1 MLQSSALSGE
11 MLRGA
16 HITSYAEV
24 ELRPATWAINRL
36 LGDVAGLGCDKRG
49 GLQKNLI
56 LDSFGKPDAMP
67 THRYRPANFPE
78 TRFWTTSE
86 TLYSPASGPIP
97 TEGPLSRVMADPY
110 IWNRR
115 NEIEPIGWGQSG
127 TKRIDDT
134 SEFWLSAVGQ
144 VPQSPFLARLGRL
157 CYLLARLMRFSDMAG
172 LKADVTEG

>member
-115 NEIEPIGWGQSG
+115 TKSNPLGGANREQKESTTLVSSG
-127 TKRIDDT
+127 YRQLDKFPKAR
-134 SEFWLSAVGQ
+134 
-144 VPQSPFLARLGRL
+144 FLR
-157 CYLLARLMRFSDMAG
+157 
-172 LKADVTEG
+172 V